1 VLMTQVQ
8 HKNILSYSGNLSFEK
23 INELLELYN
32 VEAIELGIN
41 PVTQKRLFSILV
53 ETLENAYRHK
63 VLSIDKEKYNKVDFS
78 LTYTDTDIEVN
89 IGNYTVPEN
98 AEQVSVKLDMLNK
111 LSVKGISSLYK
122 ESIAKAKISAKGGAG
137 LGLIEI
143 ARNSRQIMKYN
154 ITSVQS
160 SIVYFEFNIII
171 SQNPKKEK

>member
-1 VLMTQVQ
+1 
-8 HKNILSYSGNLSFEK
+8 
-23 INELLELYN
+23 
-32 VEAIELGIN
+32 
-41 PVTQKRLFSILV
+41 
-53 ETLENAYRHK
+53 
-63 VLSIDKEKYNKVDFS
+63 
-78 LTYTDTDIEVN
+78 
-89 IGNYTVPEN
+89 
-98 AEQVSVKLDMLNK
+98 MLNK

>member
-1 VLMTQVQ
+1 MTQVQ

-98 AEQVSVKLDMLNK
+98 AEQVSVKLD
-111 LSVKGISSLYK
+111 
-122 ESIAKAKISAKGGAG
+122 
-137 LGLIEI
+137 
-143 ARNSRQIMKYN
+143 
-154 ITSVQS
+154 
-160 SIVYFEFNIII
+160 IV
-171 SQNPKKEK
+171 